1 MNMGWIERQFQR
13 TFQLTEE
20 IYADKLSNWQRLQE
34 MGIDIVPDVL
44 RAICTTD
51 EIFIDPS
58 VSRHYTS
65 EQQVEFAKILL
76 DVWRFEKNVPG
87 LPEDIAFILGRVV
100 DRAEMM
106 EFDGRWNIRELYDE
120 WSKARELAD
129 EIVNPSESDEYD
141 LSSGL

>member
-1 MNMGWIERQFQR
+1 M
-13 TFQLTEE
+13 
-20 IYADKLSNWQRLQE
+20 
-34 MGIDIVPDVL
+34 
-44 RAICTTD
+44 
-51 EIFIDPS
+51 
-58 VSRHYTS
+58 
-65 EQQVEFAKILL
+65 
-76 DVWRFEKNVPG
+76 PG

-106 EFDGRWNIRELYDE
+106 ELDGRWNIRELYDE